1 MTVLETRSLSH
12 RFSDGTWGLKDISLS
27 IEHRE
32 FLLIAGKNGSGKT
45 VLMKHLNGLLKPSS
59 GCVLLKGNDIFDD
72 LAGTRRN
79 VGLVF
84 QNPDTQIVGQT
95 VEEDVAFGPE
105 NLGLSARDIDERV
118 AKALRF
124 VGMEEFGS
132 HRTHIL
138 SGGEKKRL
146 TIAGVLA
153 MQPEILILDEPF
165 ISLDYPGV
173 KHVLESILSLHN
185 SGHTIAVITHD
196 IGKIFPYT
204 TKTVIM
210 DRGKVVYQGAP
221 EHARTCFGRYGIRE
235 YTDYEME
242 ARVWRS

>member
-1 MTVLETRSLSH
+1 MTVLETRNLSH
-12 RFSDGTWGLKDISLS
+12 RFLDGTWGLQDVSLS
-27 IEHRE
+27 IEQHE

-59 GCVLLKGNDIFDD
+59 GRVLLKGNDIFDD

-105 NLGLSARDIDERV
+105 NLGLPAVKIDEHVDR
-118 AKALRF
+118 ALCL
-124 VGMEEFGS
+124 VGLEELRH
-132 HRTHIL
+132 HRTHTL

-153 MQPEILILDEPF
+153 MQPELLILDEPF
-165 ISLDYPGV
+165 TSLDYPGV
-173 KHVLESILSLHN
+173 QYVLESILSLHN

-204 TKTVIM
+204 TKTVLM
-210 DRGKVVYQGAP
+210 DRGKVVYQGIP
-221 EHARTCFGRYGIRE
+221 EHARTYFGRYGIRE
-235 YTDYEME
+235 HADYEQE
-242 ARVWRS
+242 AGVWRS